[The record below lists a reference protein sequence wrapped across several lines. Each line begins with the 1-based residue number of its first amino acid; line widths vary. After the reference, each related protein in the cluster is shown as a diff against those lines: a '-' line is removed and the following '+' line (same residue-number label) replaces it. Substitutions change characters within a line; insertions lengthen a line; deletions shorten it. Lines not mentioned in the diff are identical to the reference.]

1 MLVAKRCVRHAF
13 LHTCLQRHHTRFRL
27 DTAERSRLQPAK
39 MHILFYTLQ
48 LRMLGRMAHHLGSTE
63 LILDLYLTVFNFLVM
78 FRDSKGEI
86 LPMIQARAFTQ
97 TTHPNISKGRY
108 LHHHHPPWSG
118 SFTSKAARNLQLGPS
133 KKCWGRT
140 NFSTIWVCNIII
152 PTNLK

>member
-1 MLVAKRCVRHAF
+1 MPFCILAYKGITHALDLIQRSEAGCNQPRCTSF
-13 LHTCLQRHHTRFRL
+13 SILYSCECLGGKT
-27 DTAERSRLQPAK
+27 
-39 MHILFYTLQ
+39 
-48 LRMLGRMAHHLGSTE
+48 MAHHLGSTE
-63 LILDLYLTVFNFLVM
+63 LILDLYLTVINFLVM

-118 SFTSKAARNLQLGPS
+118 SFTSKAARNPQLGPS